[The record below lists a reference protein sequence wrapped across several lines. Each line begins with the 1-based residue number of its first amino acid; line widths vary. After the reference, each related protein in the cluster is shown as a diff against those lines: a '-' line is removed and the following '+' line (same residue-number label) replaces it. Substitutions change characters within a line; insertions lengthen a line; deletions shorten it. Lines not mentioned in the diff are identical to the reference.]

1 MAAKKK
7 KLVRNIWSSED
18 VKLLKRLYLRKSIR
32 QIADQIGRSLKA
44 VQLKASKM
52 GLKNQRSTSSI
63 WAEPKDRTGFLIF
76 NRQATI
82 AK

>member
-7 KLVRNIWSSED
+7 KLVRKIWSSED
-18 VKLLKRLYLRKSIR
+18 AKLLKRLYPRKSIR

-44 VQLKASKM
+44 VQLKASEM